1 VPVPYANLTNPQTLN
16 LYAMVADD
24 AETYADLDGHCC
36 DLDDA
41 IDYGVGVLRGFA
53 SSLTFGAVGAPKS
66 EDSVSSRAGQGTGTV
81 LAGITGEITADA
93 GKGGMVAG
101 LAAEAP
107 SLGTSTTLVLAGAGA
122 AALGTVVEAG
132 AAANLARL
140 ATTPIQSSGMA
151 PKPGESGGPGA
162 GKVFDAE
169 TKQAAKSENA
179 AANGGEA
186 RCVYCGVKVTNEPG
200 PNRVNVDHAVA
211 RANGGTNTL
220 ENAQVACQYCNQSK
234 GTGSA
239 PKTPRQLDQQPD
251 VVDPG
256 PTT

>member
-66 EDSVSSRAGQGTGTV
+66 EDSVSSRAGQGTGSV

-122 AALGTVVEAG
+122 AAVGTAVEAS

-140 ATTPIQSSGMA
+140 ATTPMQSSD
-151 PKPGESGGPGA
+151 KPGEVYVTEPQASGKPYMGRTTQGVDNRMETRTDGRT
-162 GKVFDAE
+162 GK
-169 TKQAAKSENA
+169 AATVDTYKTTQEGRFKEQKA
-179 AANGGEA
+179 IDERGGVQNLDNK
-186 RCVYCGVKVTNEPG
+186 RNEVSAQKMKELQEQYGEDP
-200 PNRVNVDHAVA
+200 P
-211 RANGGTNTL
+211 TL
-220 ENAQVACQYCNQSK
+220 E
-234 GTGSA
+234 
-239 PKTPRQLDQQPD
+239 
-251 VVDPG
+251 
-256 PTT
+256 